1 MRVVLGEDETLL
13 RAGLAH
19 ILQADGIVV
28 ASTTADARE
37 LQQLAAALRP
47 DLVITDIRMPP
58 GGTDDGLRAAVAIRT
73 SHPSTN
79 LLLLS
84 QHVNRQYASELL
96 DTGAAG
102 VGYLLKQRIADVET
116 FCHDVRRVAAGGTVL
131 DPDVVSI
138 MLDRASRQH
147 DRLHAL
153 TAREAAVLAL
163 IAQGRSNAAIAKDL
177 AVSERAIVNHVTR
190 IYDKLQLPPSIDDHR
205 RVLAVIKYLELHRT
219 RPGDQAPLNLPAPQS
234 P

>member
-1 MRVVLGEDETLL
+1 VLGEDETLL
-13 RAGLAH
+13 RAGLTH

-28 ASTTADARE
+28 VASTADARE
-37 LQQLAAALRP
+37 LRQLATAQRP

-58 GGTDDGLRAAVAIRT
+58 SGTDDGLRAAVAIRAA
-73 SHPSTN
+73 HPGTN

-96 DTGAAG
+96 GTGAAG

-116 FCHDVRRVAAGGTVL
+116 FCRDVRRVAAGGTVL
-131 DPDVVSI
+131 DPDVVSV
-138 MLDRASRQH
+138 MLDRASRHQ
-147 DRLHAL
+147 DRLRTL
-153 TAREAAVLAL
+153 TPREAAVLAL
-163 IAQGRSNAAIAKDL
+163 IAQGRSNTAIAKDL

-190 IYDKLQLPPSIDDHR
+190 IYGKLQLPPSNDDHR
-205 RVLAVIKYLELHRT
+205 RVLAVIRYLELST
-219 RPGDQAPLNLPAPQS
+219 SAAPS

>member
-13 RAGLAH
+13 RAGLAY

-28 ASTTADARE
+28 AATAADAPE
-37 LQQLAAALRP
+37 LEQLAAAQRP

-58 GGTDDGLRAAVAIRT
+58 GGTDDGLRAAVAIRAVR
-73 SHPSTN
+73 PGTN

-102 VGYLLKQRIADVET
+102 VGYLLKQRVADVEG
-116 FCHDVRRVAAGGTVL
+116 FCRDVRRVAAGGTVL
-131 DPDVVSI
+131 DADVVSV
-138 MLDRASRQH
+138 MLDRASRHH
-147 DRLHAL
+147 DPLRRL

-190 IYDKLQLPPSIDDHR
+190 IYGKLGLPPSTDDHR
-205 RVLAVIKYLELHRT
+205 RVLAVIKYLERHHT
-219 RPGDQAPLNLPAPQS
+219 APEAS
-234 P
+234 